1 MPRIPDDLLG
11 RIKGEISLERLAE
24 ARGITLKRHGA
35 DLLGLCPFHDD
46 HEPSLV
52 ITPEKNLWHCLGAC
66 QAGGTVVDW
75 VMKAE
80 GVSFRHA
87 VEILRADFF
96 PTLKLAGSGDQAAK
110 GKNELPPLAAGP
122 SVPFPPKSSM
132 VRRLAAPVDFDAD
145 DRELL
150 RQVVGY
156 YHATLKES
164 PEALGYLEKRGLVS
178 SEMVD
183 RFQLG
188 YANRTLGL
196 RLPATAWKAG
206 GEIRGRLQKLGIIR
220 DTGHEHFNGSLVIP
234 ILGEAG
240 EVLGVYGRKIT
251 PNLRPGTPLH
261 LYLPGPHRGVFNVEG
276 LEAAKEVI
284 LCEALIDALTFWCAG
299 FRNVT
304 ASYGVEGFTHDHLAA
319 MKTYGTEHVLI
330 AYDRDEAGDRA
341 AEALGKKLIAEGI
354 ACSRVLFPKGMDA
367 NDVALKMHPVDKTL
381 GLFLRSAQWMGNG
394 RKGDPPENAAKEGN
408 RTEWAEAPPEFLP
421 LAAPEPFPAT
431 PAQPVSVPQAA
442 KEGNR
447 AEAPPALL
455 PLAASDLDEFRL
467 VQGDRTYRVRGL
479 RKNLSYGTLRLN
491 LHVSRDGEQ
500 FLPPSPL
507 AGFYVDTLDLYSARA
522 RVLFE
527 KEASKELGVEEH
539 VVKRDLGQVL
549 KRAEELQQ
557 EAIQRALEPK
567 TKAVALSEKETA
579 EAMGLLKDPKLLDRI
594 LEDFSRSGVV
604 GEETN
609 KLVGYLAATSRKLD
623 RPLAVILQSS
633 SAAGKSLL
641 MEAILDFMPE
651 EEREKYSALTGMSL
665 FYFTEEK
672 SLKHK
677 ILAVIEEEGAER
689 ATYALKLLQS
699 EGELTIASTG
709 KDPQTGRLVTQEYR
723 VEGPVAI
730 FLTTTAAQVDEELLN
745 RCLVLSIDEEREQTK
760 KIHELQRQ
768 AETIEGLLAAKEKN
782 RVVRLHRNAQR
793 LLRPLLVANPW
804 AGRLTFLDDRTRT
817 RRDHV
822 KYLTLIRAIALLH
835 QHQRPVKTIAQGETT
850 LEYIEATLDDIA
862 VANRLASEVLGRSL
876 DELPPQTRRLLLLL
890 EEWVR
895 NETGRLK
902 KGRADFL
909 FSRKSVRAF
918 AGWGDTQLRLHLAR
932 LIEMEY
938 VLVHRGGRGQSFV
951 YELLYDGQ
959 GKDGKPFL
967 PGLIDVVSLEEKA
980 AKEEKS
986 GEPLSSLAA
995 LSSSP
1000 STTETSRGVEGEIAG
1015 ALRGFRGPVAAPSRV
1030 VEIAPVPA
1038 PDAVFLPLAAET
1050 SGNPLLGA
1058 SLKAPSYSNEAR
1070 AAKEENL
1077 IAPAGNGHEPR
1088 RYVLRRA

>member
-1 MPRIPDDLLG
+1 M
-11 RIKGEISLERLAE
+11 
-24 ARGITLKRHGA
+24 
-35 DLLGLCPFHDD
+35 
-46 HEPSLV
+46 
-52 ITPEKNLWHCLGAC
+52 
-66 QAGGTVVDW
+66 GGTVVDW

-96 PTLKLAGSGDQAAK
+96 PTLKLAGKGGEAAK
-110 GKNELPPLAAGP
+110 EGNRAETPPTLLPLAASPGISSP
-122 SVPFPPKSSM
+122 PPKSSM

-150 RQVVGY
+150 CQVVGY

-206 GEIRGRLQKLGIIR
+206 SEIRGRLQKLGIIR

-240 EVLGVYGRKIT
+240 EVLGVYGRKIRSD
-251 PNLRPGTPLH
+251 LRLGTPLH

-319 MKTYGTEHVLI
+319 MKTCGTEHVLI
-330 AYDRDEAGDRA
+330 AYDRDQAGDRA
-341 AEALGKKLIAEGI
+341 AEALGKKLVAEGI
-354 ACSRVLFPKGMDA
+354 GCSRVLFPKGMDA
-367 NDVALKMHPVDKTL
+367 NDVALKMHPVEKTL
-381 GLFLRSAQWMGNG
+381 GLFLRSAVWMGNG
-394 RKGDPPENAAKEGN
+394 RRPEKAAEEQN
-408 RTEWAEAPPEFLP
+408 NFLS
-421 LAAPEPFPAT
+421 LAAPEPFPEA
-431 PAQPVSVPQAA
+431 PAQPGSEEQAA
-442 KEGNR
+442 KEENR
-447 AEAPPALL
+447 KESL
-455 PLAASDLDEFRL
+455 PLAALPASPELKREDLDEFRL

-491 LHVSRDGEQ
+491 LHVSREGEM

-507 AGFYVDTLDLYSARA
+507 AGFFVDTLDLYSARA

-527 KEASKELGVEEH
+527 KQAALELGVEEH

-557 EAIQRALEPK
+557 EAIQKALTPK
-567 TKAVALSEKETA
+567 TKAVALTEKETA
-579 EAMGLLKDPKLLDRI
+579 EAMALLKDPELLDRI

-633 SAAGKSLL
+633 SAAGKSSL

-672 SLKHK
+672 SLRHK

-699 EGELTIASTG
+699 EGELSIASTG
-709 KDPQTGRLVTQEYR
+709 KDPQTGRLVTQDYR

-760 KIHELQRQ
+760 KIHELQRES
-768 AETIEGLLAAKEKN
+768 ETIEGLLAAKERARLLK
-782 RVVRLHRNAQR
+782 LHRNVQR

-804 AGRLTFLDDRTRT
+804 APSLTFLDDRTRT

-850 LEYIEATLDDIA
+850 LEYIEATLEDIA
-862 VANRLASEVLGRSL
+862 TANRLASEVLGRSL
-876 DELPPQTRRLLLLL
+876 DELPPQTRRLLMLLD
-890 EEWVR
+890 EWVTK
-895 NETGRLK
+895 ETGRLK

-909 FSRKSVRAF
+909 FSRRALR
-918 AGWGDTQLRLHLAR
+918 AATGWGDTQLKVHLAR
-932 LIEMEY
+932 LIELEY

-951 YELLYDGQ
+951 YELLYEGQ
-959 GKDGKPFL
+959 GKDGSRFL
-967 PGLIDVVSLEEKA
+967 PGLIEIEQLQEYDRNR
-980 AKEEKS
+980 S
-986 GEPLSSLAA
+986 GENAERSGLGRPAVGPWSGVGRGEP
-995 LSSSP
+995 SP
-1000 STTETSRGVEGEIAG
+1000 PR
-1015 ALRGFRGPVAAPSRV
+1015 
-1030 VEIAPVPA
+1030 PA
-1038 PDAVFLPLAAET
+1038 PDAAFLPLAAET

-1058 SLKAPSYSNEAR
+1058 SMKAPSYSKEPR
-1070 AAKEENL
+1070 AAKEEN
-1077 IAPAGNGHEPR
+1077 PSGER
-1088 RYVLRRA
+1088 RYFLRRA

>member
-1 MPRIPDDLLG
+1 MSRIPDDVLG

-24 ARGITLKRHGA
+24 ARGIALKRHGA

-66 QAGGTVVDW
+66 QMGGTVVDW

-96 PTLKLAGSGDQAAK
+96 PTLKLAGKDEEAAK
-110 GKNELPPLAAGP
+110 GRNELPPLAAGLSALRP
-122 SVPFPPKSSM
+122 QKYSM

-156 YHATLKES
+156 YHAMLKES
-164 PEALGYLEKRGLVS
+164 PEALAYLEKRGLVS

-206 GEIRGRLQKLGIIR
+206 SEIRGRLQKLGVIR

-234 ILGEAG
+234 ILGEDG

-261 LYLPGPHRGVFNVEG
+261 LYLPGPHRGVFNVQG

-284 LCEALIDALTFWCAG
+284 LCEALIDALTFWSAG
-299 FRNVT
+299 FRNAT

-367 NDVALKMHPVDKTL
+367 NDVALKMHPADKTL
-381 GLFLRSAQWMGNG
+381 GLFLRSAVWMGNG
-394 RKGDPPENAAKEGN
+394 RKND
-408 RTEWAEAPPEFLP
+408 FLP
-421 LAAPEPFPAT
+421 LAASEPFPEPPT
-431 PAQPVSVPQAA
+431 EPVSAPQAA
-442 KEGNR
+442 KEENR
-447 AEAPPALL
+447 KESL
-455 PLAASDLDEFRL
+455 PLAALPASPELKREDLDEFRL
-467 VQGDRTYRVRGL
+467 IQGDRTYRLRGL

-491 LHVSRDGEQ
+491 VHVSREGEI

-507 AGFYVDTLDLYSARA
+507 AGFFVDTLDLYSARA

-527 KEASKELGVEEH
+527 KEAAKELGVEEH
-539 VVKRDLGQVL
+539 VIKRDLGQVL

-567 TKAVALSEKETA
+567 TKAVALTEKETA
-579 EAMGLLKDPKLLDRI
+579 EAMGLLKDPHLLDRI

-641 MEAILDFMPE
+641 MEAILDFMPQ

-760 KIHELQRQ
+760 RIHELQRQ
-768 AETIEGLLAAKEKN
+768 AETIEGLMAAKEKN

-793 LLRPLLVANPW
+793 LLRPLLVANPY
-804 AGRLTFLDDRTRT
+804 ASRLTFLDDRTRT
-817 RRDHV
+817 RRDHI

-835 QHQRPVKTIAQGETT
+835 QHQRPVKTITQGETT
-850 LEYIEATLDDIA
+850 LEYIEATLSDI
-862 VANRLASEVLGRSL
+862 VIANRLASEVLGRSL
-876 DELPPQTRRLLLLL
+876 DELPPQTRRLLLILD
-890 EEWVR
+890 EMVTK
-895 NETGRLK
+895 ETERLK

-909 FSRKSVRAF
+909 FSRKAVRAF

-932 LIEMEY
+932 LIELEY

-967 PGLIDVVSLEEKA
+967 PGLIDFD
-980 AKEEKS
+980 
-986 GEPLSSLAA
+986 A
-995 LSSSP
+995 LG
-1000 STTETSRGVEGEIAG
+1000 TTSTSRGEEVEIAG
-1015 ALRGFRGPVAAPSRV
+1015 SSRGFRGPVAAPSRV
-1030 VEIAPVPA
+1030 IEIAPAPA
-1038 PDAVFLPLAAET
+1038 PDATFLSLAAE
-1050 SGNPLLGA
+1050 SAGNPLLGA
-1058 SLKAPSYSNEAR
+1058 SLKAPSYSNEPR
-1070 AAKEENL
+1070 AAKEEKQ
-1077 IAPAGNGHEPR
+1077 NGDR
-1088 RYVLRRA
+1088 RYLLRRA

>member
-1 MPRIPDDLLG
+1 MLRIPDDLLG

-24 ARGITLKRHGA
+24 ARGIALKRHGA

-66 QAGGTVVDW
+66 QMGGTVVDW

-96 PTLKLAGSGDQAAK
+96 PTLKLAGKGGEAAK
-110 GKNELPPLAAGP
+110 EGNRAEAPPTLLPLAASPGISSP
-122 SVPFPPKSSM
+122 PPKYSM

-156 YHATLKES
+156 YNATLKES
-164 PEALGYLEKRGLVS
+164 PEALAYLEKRGLVS

-206 GEIRGRLQKLGIIR
+206 SEIRGRLQKLGVIR

-234 ILGEAG
+234 ILGEGG
-240 EVLGVYGRKIT
+240 EVLGIYGRKIRGD
-251 PNLRPGTPLH
+251 LRPGTPLH
-261 LYLPGPHRGVFNVEG
+261 LYLPGPHRGVFNVQG
-276 LEAAKEVI
+276 LEAAKDVI
-284 LCEALIDALTFWCAG
+284 LCEALIDALTFWSAD

-381 GLFLRSAQWMGNG
+381 GLFLRSAVWMGNG
-394 RKGDPPENAAKEGN
+394 RRPEKAAKEEN
-408 RTEWAEAPPEFLP
+408 DSLP
-421 LAAPEPFPAT
+421 LAASEALREAE
-431 PAQPVSVPQAA
+431 AQPVSAPQAA
-442 KEGNR
+442 KEEKQR
-447 AEAPPALL
+447 P
-455 PLAASDLDEFRL
+455 DLDEFRI

-491 LHVSRDGEQ
+491 LHVSREGEI

-527 KEASKELGVEEH
+527 KEAAKELGVEEH
-539 VVKRDLGQVL
+539 VIKRDLGQVL

-567 TKAVALSEKETA
+567 TKAVALTEREAA
-579 EAMGLLKDPKLLDRI
+579 EAMALLKDPKLLDRI

-633 SAAGKSLL
+633 SAAGKSSL

-672 SLKHK
+672 SLRHK

-699 EGELTIASTG
+699 EGELSIASTG

-768 AETIEGLLAAKEKN
+768 AETIEGLLAAKEKD

-793 LLRPLLVANPW
+793 LLRPLLVANPY
-804 AGRLTFLDDRTRT
+804 ASRLTFLDDRTRT

-850 LEYIEATLDDIA
+850 LEYIEATLEDIA
-862 VANRLASEVLGRSL
+862 TANRLASEVLGRSL
-876 DELPPQTRRLLLLL
+876 DELPPQTRRLLMLLD
-890 EEWVR
+890 EWVTK
-895 NETGRLK
+895 ETGRLK

-909 FSRKSVRAF
+909 FSRRALR
-918 AGWGDTQLRLHLAR
+918 AATGWGDTQLRLHLAR
-932 LIEMEY
+932 LIELEY

-959 GKDGKPFL
+959 GKDGQPFL
-967 PGLIDVVSLEEKA
+967 PGLIDIE
-980 AKEEKS
+980 
-986 GEPLSSLAA
+986 A
-995 LSSSP
+995 LS
-1000 STTETSRGVEGEIAG
+1000 TTSTSRGEEVEIAG
-1015 ALRGFRGPVAAPSRV
+1015 SSRGFRGPVAAPSRV
-1030 VEIAPVPA
+1030 VEIAPASA
-1038 PDAVFLPLAAET
+1038 PDAPFLSLAAET

-1058 SLKAPSYSNEAR
+1058 SMKAPSYSKEPR
-1070 AAKEENL
+1070 AAKEEKQ
-1077 IAPAGNGHEPR
+1077 NGDR
-1088 RYVLRRA
+1088 RYLLRRA

>member
-1 MPRIPDDLLG
+1 
-11 RIKGEISLERLAE
+11 
-24 ARGITLKRHGA
+24 
-35 DLLGLCPFHDD
+35 
-46 HEPSLV
+46 
-52 ITPEKNLWHCLGAC
+52 
-66 QAGGTVVDW
+66 
-75 VMKAE
+75 
-80 GVSFRHA
+80 
-87 VEILRADFF
+87 
-96 PTLKLAGSGDQAAK
+96 
-110 GKNELPPLAAGP
+110 
-122 SVPFPPKSSM
+122 
-132 VRRLAAPVDFDAD
+132 
-145 DRELL
+145 
-150 RQVVGY
+150 
-156 YHATLKES
+156 
-164 PEALGYLEKRGLVS
+164 
-178 SEMVD
+178 
-183 RFQLG
+183 
-188 YANRTLGL
+188 
-196 RLPATAWKAG
+196 
-206 GEIRGRLQKLGIIR
+206 
-220 DTGHEHFNGSLVIP
+220 
-234 ILGEAG
+234 
-240 EVLGVYGRKIT
+240 
-251 PNLRPGTPLH
+251 
-261 LYLPGPHRGVFNVEG
+261 
-276 LEAAKEVI
+276 
-284 LCEALIDALTFWCAG
+284 
-299 FRNVT
+299 
-304 ASYGVEGFTHDHLAA
+304 

-381 GLFLRSAQWMGNG
+381 GLFLRSAVWMGNG
-394 RKGDPPENAAKEGN
+394 RRPEKAAKDEN
-408 RTEWAEAPPEFLP
+408 DFLP
-421 LAAPEPFPAT
+421 LAASEPFPEP
-431 PAQPVSVPQAA
+431 PAEPVSAPQAA
-442 KEGNR
+442 KEEKQKGSLSP
-447 AEAPPALL
+447 APTP
-455 PLAASDLDEFRL
+455 PGLDEFRL

-491 LHVSRDGEQ
+491 VHVSREGEM

-507 AGFYVDTLDLYSARA
+507 SGFFVDTLDLYSARA

-527 KEASKELGVEEH
+527 KQAAVELGVEEH

-549 KRAEELQQ
+549 KHAEELQQ

-567 TKAVALSEKETA
+567 TKAVALTEKETA
-579 EAMGLLKDPKLLDRI
+579 EAMALLKDPKLLDRI
-594 LEDFSRSGVV
+594 LHDFSRCGVV

-672 SLKHK
+672 SLRHK

-730 FLTTTAAQVDEELLN
+730 FLTTTAAVVDEELLN

-793 LLRPLLVANPW
+793 LLRPLLVANPY
-804 AGRLTFLDDRTRT
+804 AGQLTFLDDRTRT

-835 QHQRPVKTIAQGETT
+835 QHQRPGKTVSQGETT
-850 LEYIEATLDDIA
+850 IEYIEATLDDIA

-876 DELPPQTRRLLLLL
+876 DELPPQTRRLLVLLD
-890 EEWVR
+890 EWVTK
-895 NETGRLK
+895 ETGRLK

-909 FSRKSVRAF
+909 FSRRALR
-918 AGWGDTQLRLHLAR
+918 AATGWGDTQLKVHLAR
-932 LIEMEY
+932 LIELEY

-951 YELLYDGQ
+951 YELLYEGQ
-959 GKDGKPFL
+959 GKDGSRFL
-967 PGLIDVVSLEEKA
+967 PGLIEIEQLQKYDPNQ
-980 AKEEKS
+980 S
-986 GEPLSSLAA
+986 GENVERSGLGRPAVGPWSGVG
-995 LSSSP
+995 
-1000 STTETSRGVEGEIAG
+1000 RGDEN
-1015 ALRGFRGPVAAPSRV
+1015 ALR
-1030 VEIAPVPA
+1030 PA
-1038 PDAVFLPLAAET
+1038 PDAVFLSLAAET

-1058 SLKAPSYSNEAR
+1058 SLKALSYSNEPR
-1070 AAKEENL
+1070 AAKEEKQ
-1077 IAPAGNGHEPR
+1077 NGDR
-1088 RYVLRRA
+1088 RYLLRRA